1 MFKKIIRNFCKGNKG
16 FTLAELM
23 IVIVIIG
30 ILTAIAIPVYNISK
44 AKAEASACQANLRM
58 IDSAIQQYM
67 FNNNI
72 TEGLGE
78 SFPLDNLK
86 EYFSDGVPKCP
97 SGGEYNVNKTAG
109 YVTCDKENHNY
120 RTNTITEPTQ
130 EGDER

>member
-97 SGGEYNVNKTAG
+97 SGGKYTVTTAG

>member
-72 TEGLGE
+72 TEGLGAN
-78 SFPLDNLK
+78 FPLDNLK

-97 SGGEYNVNKTAG
+97 SGGTYSVTTDG

-120 RTNTITEPTQ
+120 RTNTITESTQ
-130 EGDER
+130 EGD

>member
-58 IDSAIQQYM
+58 IDSAIQQYK

-72 TEGLGE
+72 TEGLGDDF
-78 SFPLDNLK
+78 SLDKLK

-97 SGGEYNVNKTAG
+97 SGGTYKVNTTAG
-109 YVTCDKENHNY
+109 YVTCNQENHNY

>member
-58 IDSAIQQYM
+58 IDSAIQQYK

-72 TEGLGE
+72 TEGLGDDF
-78 SFPLDNLK
+78 SLDELK

-97 SGGEYNVNKTAG
+97 SGGKYTVTTAD

-120 RTNTITEPTQ
+120 RTNTITEPTPA
-130 EGDER
+130 GN

>member
-72 TEGLGE
+72 TEGLGNDF
-78 SFPLDNLK
+78 SLDEDLK

-97 SGGEYNVNKTAG
+97 SGGTYNVNKTAG

-120 RTNTITEPTQ
+120 RTNTITEPTS
-130 EGDER
+130 EGNE

>member
-58 IDSAIQQYM
+58 IDSAIQQYK

-72 TEGLGE
+72 TEGLGDDF
-78 SFPLDNLK
+78 SLDKLK

-97 SGGEYNVNKTAG
+97 SGGTYKVNTTAG

>member
-67 FNNNI
+67 FNNNN

-78 SFPLDNLK
+78 DFSLDNLK

-97 SGGEYNVNKTAG
+97 SGGKYNVDKTAG
-109 YVTCDKENHNY
+109 YVTCNQENHNY
-120 RTNTITEPTQ
+120 RTNTITEPTP
-130 EGDER
+130 